1 MYILDTD
8 HLTILQRGGQLAQ
21 QLKYKLA
28 DLDPNVVSLS
38 FYSFLKLAKVLIKR
52 IT

>member
-28 DLDPNVVSLS
+28 AH
-38 FYSFLKLAKVLIKR
+38 LKYAI
-52 IT
+52 I

>member
-28 DLDPNVVSLS
+28 D
-38 FYSFLKLAKVLIKR
+38 YLKYAIILKTKFDIVNHEI
-52 IT
+52 IN